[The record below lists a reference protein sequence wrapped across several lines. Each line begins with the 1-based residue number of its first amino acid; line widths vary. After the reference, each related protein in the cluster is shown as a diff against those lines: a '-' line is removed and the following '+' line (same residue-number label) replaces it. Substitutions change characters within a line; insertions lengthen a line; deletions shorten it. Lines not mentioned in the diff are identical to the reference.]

1 MSSIEWLKQQLTYQ
15 YEGQTLN
22 KFYDWKDI
30 SEIYNK
36 AKGMHKQE
44 IIDALNEFSD
54 ETLSDEFCDKY
65 YNETFNK

>member
-36 AKGMHKQE
+36 AKEMHKQE

>member
-1 MSSIEWLKQQLTYQ
+1 MSSIEWLEQQLTYQ

-36 AKGMHKQE
+36 AKEMHKQE
-44 IIDALNEFSD
+44 IIDAVQEFWYDGSGI
-54 ETLSDEFCDKY
+54 EY
-65 YNETFNK
+65 YNKTFNK